1 MVSFFLFTSIILANN
16 VDYSDSLRDEGW
28 SEESIEEYEYRYP
41 EDFEEYDETGWVE
54 EYVMYL

>member
-1 MVSFFLFTSIILANN
+1 MFTSIILANN